1 MNNKISASIGFVFG
15 VGAGFAGCYAF
26 FKKKNESAIE
36 AKVESLKNT
45 YEKLN
50 NAAPAENKP
59 DDIREQKID
68 NTISG
73 SASSVIKKVSNKKEA
88 VDETDEDSE
97 DSDDEDY
104 DDYETDDSYI
114 STYYEDVVKSYK
126 SDDPIQLITEPE
138 YADTTNGY
146 DKLEFTYYGGDEEH
160 VIDVDTGHEVDNWMS
175 LLGYDD
181 GLLNDELFEE
191 YGGVVYIRNNA
202 MCTDYMVTKTSAAFN

>member
-1 MNNKISASIGFVFG
+1 M
-15 VGAGFAGCYAF
+15 
-26 FKKKNESAIE
+26 
-36 AKVESLKNT
+36 
-45 YEKLN
+45 
-50 NAAPAENKP
+50 
-59 DDIREQKID
+59 
-68 NTISG
+68 
-73 SASSVIKKVSNKKEA
+73 
-88 VDETDEDSE
+88 
-97 DSDDEDY
+97 
-104 DDYETDDSYI
+104 
-114 STYYEDVVKSYK
+114 KSYK